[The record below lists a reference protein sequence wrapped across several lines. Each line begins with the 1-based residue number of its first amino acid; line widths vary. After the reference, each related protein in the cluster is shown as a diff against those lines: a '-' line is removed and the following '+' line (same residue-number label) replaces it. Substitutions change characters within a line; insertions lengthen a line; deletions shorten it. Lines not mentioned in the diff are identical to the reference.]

1 MEFKSS
7 LLYPEIKVEEKNI
20 EYAKIL
26 LNLYS
31 GRDSEETIFHTFFYQ
46 SLILDNEYKNIL
58 KQISDVELIHLE
70 ILGKTIKLL
79 GIEPMFIFPNNID
92 NGFKIWNSSFINYE
106 KTDEKLILY
115 DIQNKENI
123 IKEYKEA
130 YEKINDKYIKSII
143 NRILLDEEIH
153 VSIFKEIY
161 GKIKVST
168 QNLQK

>member
-7 LLYPEIKVEEKNI
+7 LLYPEINVEDKNT

-31 GRDSEETIFHTFFYQ
+31 GRNSEETLFHTFFYQ
-46 SLILDNEYKNIL
+46 SLITDNEYKNIL
-58 KQISDVELIHLE
+58 KQISDVEITHLE
-70 ILGKTIKLL
+70 ILGKLIKLL

-106 KTDEKLILY
+106 KNKEKIILEN
-115 DIQNKENI
+115 IQDKENI
-123 IKEYKEA
+123 INSYKEA
-130 YEKINDKYIKSII
+130 YEKINDKYIKNII

-153 VSIFKEIY
+153 ISIFKEIY
-161 GKIKVST
+161 GKIKMTT